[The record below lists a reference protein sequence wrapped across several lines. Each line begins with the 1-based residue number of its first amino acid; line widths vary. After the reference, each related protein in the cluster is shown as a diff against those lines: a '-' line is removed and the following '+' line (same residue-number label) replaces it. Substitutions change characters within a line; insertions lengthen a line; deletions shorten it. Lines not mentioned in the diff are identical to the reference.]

1 MLFQTFYS
9 INPYDHFEPPLT
21 ACTNAVI
28 DDAGRAC
35 TLQIVLR
42 HPSNEDDP
50 SPSTLFILLTRRVAV
65 VPETVLGILQGT
77 NNTFEPRSSKR
88 VDGFQDYPAEYRD
101 FLNCLVK
108 DMDAQATD
116 ILNVTRWRLGIRG
129 GPLVLSSDVSTIRW
143 HDDASDRDID
153 RLSPFLNSQIPMGVS
168 ELYFPECQTIH
179 ISSTDRAEVQAL
191 LRSETIQ
198 PLHHDLF
205 REAWQNQRQHPRSSL
220 VLCMAAL
227 ETAVKSTLCDLNDSV
242 RWILENI
249 PSPPIDRFLRD
260 YLPSI
265 SARNT
270 FNGIVKPPPLALL
283 TVVRRGIELR
293 NRLVH
298 GREDSISHSD
308 LEAVLLAV
316 WDIAY
321 LLDFYRGHDWALQ
334 LLRRDTLRALMDSC
348 D

>member
-1 MLFQTFYS
+1 
-9 INPYDHFEPPLT
+9 
-21 ACTNAVI
+21 
-28 DDAGRAC
+28 
-35 TLQIVLR
+35 
-42 HPSNEDDP
+42 
-50 SPSTLFILLTRRVAV
+50 V
-65 VPETVLGILQGT
+65 VPKTVLGILRRNNNELEPGT
-77 NNTFEPRSSKR
+77 SKGN
-88 VDGFQDYPAEYRD
+88 DGFQDYPAEYRE
-101 FLNCLVK
+101 FLTCLVK
-108 DMDAQATD
+108 EMDAQATD

-129 GPLVLSSDVSTIRW
+129 GPLVLSSDVSAIRW
-143 HDDASDRDID
+143 HDDSSDRDTD
-153 RLSPFLNSQIPMGVS
+153 RLIPFLNSQIPMGVS
-168 ELYFPECQTIH
+168 ELYFPECQTID
-179 ISSTDRAEVQAL
+179 ISSTDRADVQAL
-191 LRSETIQ
+191 LRSETVQ

-227 ETAVKSTLCDLNDSV
+227 ETAVKSTLCDLNDSL

-265 SARNT
+265 PARNT
-270 FNGIVKPPPLALL
+270 FNGTVRPPPPFIL
-283 TVVRRGIELR
+283 TVLRRGIELR

-298 GREDSISHSD
+298 GRDDSISHSD

-334 LLRRDTLRALMDSC
+334 LLRRDTLRALMDGR